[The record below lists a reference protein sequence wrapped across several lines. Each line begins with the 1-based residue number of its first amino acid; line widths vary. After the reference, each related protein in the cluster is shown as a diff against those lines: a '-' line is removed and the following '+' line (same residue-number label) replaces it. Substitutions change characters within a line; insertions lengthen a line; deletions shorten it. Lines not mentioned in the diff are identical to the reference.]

1 LASWLFAGI
10 RLPLILGAA
19 ALIAYAVFFANPYD
33 LRVLTLC
40 GIYALFVLG
49 FQFVFGHAGAVSLAQ
64 ATFFGIGGYITGI
77 LATRFGFPFLMT
89 FPLSIAGPALLA
101 VIVAAPV
108 LKLEE
113 HYFSLAT
120 LGIGLVVLLLAIQWT
135 DVTGGTN
142 GLAGIPAIELPGFVV
157 ADRRSVLWFVWGI
170 VAVAGLLAY
179 QVTRGLHGQAYHLM
193 RENREAAASL
203 GLNIAELRFSAFVLS
218 AAYGGA
224 AGALMAHVIHVVSP
238 ENLDLTLMV
247 TCLTMTV
254 IGGRT
259 RIAGAILGAT
269 LIVYLREWFR
279 VLENYYMIAYGTV
292 ALAVLIVAPYGLVG
306 ALERLR
312 VLLFGRSLAAPTVVA
327 TAPLPAAA
335 REKAVATQ
343 IPLQDALQDPLRE
356 HLQEPLLAVDDVAL
370 AFGGV
375 KALDGVSLSCKQ
387 GEIVGLIGPNGSGK
401 TTLLNVVSG
410 LYSCQSGRVTFLAH
424 DITDTPAYAIAR
436 LGVARTF
443 QHIHLVDDL
452 SVLDN
457 IAVARAGI
465 DGGGLMQAIGTFGRD
480 RRLEAARRIALA
492 AAERLGIAGVA
503 MEPCGNLPYG
513 TRRRVEVARALA
525 TGPRVLLLDEPA
537 AGLNEQEQVDLA
549 DRIRT
554 FGADGVTV
562 LVVEHNLVF
571 LAALAERLICLD
583 RGKVIAS
590 GLPEAVRREP
600 AVIEAYLGLDAGI
613 PELVLAAGPS

>member
-1 LASWLFAGI
+1 LAAWLFNGI
-10 RLPLILGAA
+10 RLPLFLGAA
-19 ALIAYAVFFANPYD
+19 ALIAYALFWAGPYD

-40 GIYALFVLG
+40 GIYALLVLG

-77 LATRFGFPFLMT
+77 LATRYGFPFLAT

-101 VIVAAPV
+101 VIIAVPV
-108 LKLEE
+108 LKLED

-120 LGIGLVVLLLAIQWT
+120 LGIGLVVLLLAIQWS

-142 GLAGIPAIELPGFVV
+142 GLAGIPAIELPGLTI
-157 ADRRSVLWFVWGI
+157 ADRRSVLWFVWAI
-170 VAVAGLLAY
+170 VTVGCLIAY

-193 RENREAAASL
+193 RENLEAASSL
-203 GLNIAELRFSAFVLS
+203 GLNIAELRFGAFVLS

-238 ENLDLTLMV
+238 ENLDLALMV

-279 VLENYYMIAYGTV
+279 VLENYYMIAYGTA
-292 ALAVLIVAPYGLVG
+292 ALAVLIMAPYGLVG

-312 VLLFGRSLAAPTVVA
+312 VLLFGASHATPVAAASSQTPSA
-327 TAPLPAAA
+327 KPAAMTPSA
-335 REKAVATQ
+335 
-343 IPLQDALQDPLRE
+343 
-356 HLQEPLLAVDDVAL
+356 EPLLAVDSVAL

-375 KALDGVSLSCKQ
+375 KALDGVGLSCRQ

-401 TTLLNVVSG
+401 TTLLNVISG
-410 LYSCQSGRVTFLAH
+410 LASCQRGSVTFLGR
-424 DITDTPAYAIAR
+424 DITKAPAYAIAR
-436 LGVARTF
+436 LGISRTF

-452 SVLDN
+452 SALDN

-465 DGGGLMQAIGTFGRD
+465 DAGGLLRAIGTIGRD
-480 RRLEAARRIALA
+480 RALDAARQIAFA
-492 AAERLGIAGVA
+492 SAERLGIADVA
-503 MEPCGNLPYG
+503 MEPCGRLPYG

-525 TGPRVLLLDEPA
+525 TAPRLLLLDEPA
-537 AGLNEQEQVDLA
+537 AGLNEHEQKDLA
-549 DRIRT
+549 SRIRS
-554 FGADGVTV
+554 FAAEGITV

-590 GLPEAVRREP
+590 GLPEAVRKEP
-600 AVIEAYLGLDAGI
+600 AVIEAYLGLEADAT
-613 PELVLAAGPS
+613 ELSLAAPS

>member
-1 LASWLFAGI
+1 LASWLFVGI
-10 RLPLILGAA
+10 RLPLVLGAA
-19 ALIAYAVFFANPYD
+19 ALFVYALLFASPYD

-40 GIYALFVLG
+40 GIYALLVLG

-77 LATRFGFPFLMT
+77 LATRFGLPFLIT

-101 VIVAAPV
+101 VIIAVPV
-108 LKLEE
+108 LKLED

-120 LGIGLVVLLLAIQWT
+120 LGIGLVVLLLAVQWS

-142 GLAGIPAIELPGFVV
+142 GFAGIPAIELPGFAI

-170 VAVAGLLAY
+170 VAVCCLLAY

-193 RENREAAASL
+193 RENREAASSL
-203 GLNIAELRFSAFVLS
+203 GLNIAELRFGAFVLS

-238 ENLDLTLMV
+238 ENLDLALMV
-247 TCLTMTV
+247 TILTMTV

-259 RIAGAILGAT
+259 HIAGAILGAL

-279 VLENYYMIAYGTV
+279 VLENYYMIAYGTA
-292 ALAVLIVAPYGLVG
+292 ALATLIVAPYGLVG
-306 ALERLR
+306 AIERLR
-312 VLLFGRSLAAPTVVA
+312 LYLFGPGH
-327 TAPLPAAA
+327 
-335 REKAVATQ
+335 AVAPINTAG
-343 IPLQDALQDPLRE
+343 ALYASTRE
-356 HLQEPLLAVDDVAL
+356 PAVAAHDPLLAVDNVAL

-375 KALDGVSLSCKQ
+375 QALDGVSLTCQQ
-387 GEIVGLIGPNGSGK
+387 GQIVGLIGPNGSGK
-401 TTLLNVVSG
+401 TTLLNVISG
-410 LYSCQSGRVTFLAH
+410 LYSCDQGRVTFLAH
-424 DITDTPAYAIAR
+424 DITREPAYAIAR

-443 QHIHLVDDL
+443 QHIHLADDL

-465 DGGGLMQAIGTFGRD
+465 DGGGLMRAIITFGRD
-480 RRLEAARRIALA
+480 HRLEAARRTAFSA
-492 AAERLGIAGVA
+492 ADRLGIADVA
-503 MEPCGNLPYG
+503 MQACGRLPYG

-537 AGLNEQEQVDLA
+537 AGLNEQEQKDLA

-554 FGADGVTV
+554 FSADGITV

-590 GLPEAVRREP
+590 GLPEAVRRAP
-600 AVIEAYLGLDAGI
+600 AVIEAYLGLDPDV
-613 PELVLAAGPS
+613 PELALASSS

>member
-1 LASWLFAGI
+1 MASWLFAGI

-40 GIYALFVLG
+40 GIYALLVLG

-292 ALAVLIVAPYGLVG
+292 ALAVLIAAPYGLVG

-343 IPLQDALQDPLRE
+343 IPLQDALRE

-401 TTLLNVVSG
+401 TTLLNVMSG

-424 DITDTPAYAIAR
+424 DITRAPAYAIAR

-465 DGGGLMQAIGTFGRD
+465 DGGGLMQAIGTSDATAASKQHAGS
-480 RRLEAARRIALA
+480 RL
-492 AAERLGIAGVA
+492 
-503 MEPCGNLPYG
+503 PP
-513 TRRRVEVARALA
+513 
-525 TGPRVLLLDEPA
+525 P
-537 AGLNEQEQVDLA
+537 
-549 DRIRT
+549 
-554 FGADGVTV
+554 
-562 LVVEHNLVF
+562 
-571 LAALAERLICLD
+571 
-583 RGKVIAS
+583 S
-590 GLPEAVRREP
+590 G
-600 AVIEAYLGLDAGI
+600 
-613 PELVLAAGPS
+613 

>member
-1 LASWLFAGI
+1 LASWLSNGI
-10 RLPLILGAA
+10 RLPLVLGAA
-19 ALIAYAVFFANPYD
+19 ALIAYALFLASPYD
-33 LRVLTLC
+33 LRVLTIC
-40 GIYALFVLG
+40 GIYALLVLG

-77 LATRFGFPFLMT
+77 LATRFGLPFLAT

-101 VIVAAPV
+101 VIIGVPV

-120 LGIGLVVLLLAIQWT
+120 LGIGLVVLLLAIQWS

-142 GLAGIPAIELPGFVV
+142 GLAGIPAIELPGFTI
-157 ADRRSVLWFVWGI
+157 ADRRSVLWFVWVI
-170 VAVAGLLAY
+170 VAIGCLIAY

-193 RENREAAASL
+193 RENLEAASSL
-203 GLNIAELRFSAFVLS
+203 GLNIAELRFGAFVLS

-238 ENLDLTLMV
+238 ENLDLALMV

-279 VLENYYMIAYGTV
+279 VLENYYMIAYGTA
-292 ALAVLIVAPYGLVG
+292 ALAVLIMAPYGLVG

-312 VLLFGRSLAAPTVVA
+312 VLIFGASRVAPPPTSLPRIPSVK
-327 TAPLPAAA
+327 P
-335 REKAVATQ
+335 AVAKAGTES
-343 IPLQDALQDPLRE
+343 I
-356 HLQEPLLAVDDVAL
+356 LAVDGVAL

-375 KALDGVSLSCKQ
+375 KALDGVGLSCTQ
-387 GEIVGLIGPNGSGK
+387 GEIIGLIGPNGSGK
-401 TTLLNVVSG
+401 TTLLNVISG
-410 LYSCQSGRVTFLAH
+410 LASCQRGSVTFLGR
-424 DITDTPAYAIAR
+424 DITKAPAYVIAR
-436 LGVARTF
+436 LGISRTF

-465 DGGGLMQAIGTFGRD
+465 DGGGLLRAIGTLGRD
-480 RRLEAARRIALA
+480 HELDKARRIALA
-492 AAERLGIAGVA
+492 AAERLGIADVA
-503 MEPCGNLPYG
+503 MEPCGRLPYG

-525 TGPRVLLLDEPA
+525 TAPRLLLLDEPA
-537 AGLNEQEQVDLA
+537 AGLNEHEQKDLA
-549 DRIRT
+549 SRIRS
-554 FGADGVTV
+554 FAAEGITV

-583 RGKVIAS
+583 RGRVIAA

-600 AVIEAYLGLDAGI
+600 AVIEAYLGLEADVA
-613 PELVLAAGPS
+613 ELSLAAPT

>member
-10 RLPLILGAA
+10 RLPLVLGAA
-19 ALIAYAVFFANPYD
+19 ALFVYALLFASPYD

-40 GIYALFVLG
+40 GIYALLVLG

-77 LATRFGFPFLMT
+77 LATRFGLPFLIT

-101 VIVAAPV
+101 VIIAVPV
-108 LKLEE
+108 LKLED

-120 LGIGLVVLLLAIQWT
+120 LGIGLVVLLLAVQWS

-142 GLAGIPAIELPGFVV
+142 GFAGIPAIELPGFAI

-170 VAVAGLLAY
+170 VAVCCLLAY

-193 RENREAAASL
+193 RENREAASSL
-203 GLNIAELRFSAFVLS
+203 GLNIAELRFGAFVLS

-238 ENLDLTLMV
+238 ENLDLALMV
-247 TCLTMTV
+247 TILTMTV

-259 RIAGAILGAT
+259 HIAGAILGAL

-279 VLENYYMIAYGTV
+279 VLENYYMIAYGTA
-292 ALAVLIVAPYGLVG
+292 ALATLIVAPYGLVG
-306 ALERLR
+306 AIERLR
-312 VLLFGRSLAAPTVVA
+312 LYLFGPGH
-327 TAPLPAAA
+327 
-335 REKAVATQ
+335 AVAPINTAG
-343 IPLQDALQDPLRE
+343 ALYASTRE
-356 HLQEPLLAVDDVAL
+356 PAVAAHEPLLAVDNVAL

-375 KALDGVSLSCKQ
+375 QALDGVSLTCQQ
-387 GEIVGLIGPNGSGK
+387 GQIVGLIGPNGSGK
-401 TTLLNVVSG
+401 TTLLNVISG
-410 LYSCQSGRVTFLAH
+410 LYSCDQGRVTFLAH
-424 DITDTPAYAIAR
+424 DITREPAYAIAR
-436 LGVARTF
+436 LGIARTF
-443 QHIHLVDDL
+443 QHIHLADDL

-465 DGGGLMQAIGTFGRD
+465 DGGGLMRAIITFGRD
-480 RRLEAARRIALA
+480 HRLEAARRTAFSA
-492 AAERLGIAGVA
+492 ADRLGIADVA
-503 MEPCGNLPYG
+503 MQACGRLPYG

-537 AGLNEQEQVDLA
+537 AGLNEQEQKDLA

-554 FGADGVTV
+554 FSADGITV

-590 GLPEAVRREP
+590 GLPEAVRRAP
-600 AVIEAYLGLDAGI
+600 AVIEAYLGLDPDV
-613 PELVLAAGPS
+613 PELALASSS

>member
-1 LASWLFAGI
+1 LASWLFTGI
-10 RLPLILGAA
+10 RLPLIAGAA
-19 ALIAYAVFFANPYD
+19 ALILYAVGFANLYD

-40 GIYALFVLG
+40 GIYALLVLG

-77 LATRFGFPFLMT
+77 LATRFGFSFPLT
-89 FPLSIAGPALLA
+89 FPLSIAGPVLLA
-101 VIVAAPV
+101 VIIGTPV

-120 LGIGLVVLLLAIQWT
+120 LGIGLVVLLLAIQWS

-142 GLAGIPAIELPGFVV
+142 GLAGIPPVQIAGFEV

-170 VAVAGLLAY
+170 VAVGCVFAY
-179 QVTRGLHGQAYHLM
+179 QVTRGLLGNAYHLM
-193 RENREAAASL
+193 RENREAASSL
-203 GLNIAELRFSAFVLS
+203 GLNIAELRFGAFVLS

-224 AGALMAHVIHVVSP
+224 AGALMAHVLHVVSP
-238 ENLDLTLMV
+238 ENLDFGLMI

-259 RIAGAILGAT
+259 HIAGAILGAG

-279 VLENYYMIAYGTV
+279 VLENYYMVAYGSV
-292 ALAVLIVAPYGLVG
+292 ALVILILAPFGLVG

-312 VLLFGRSLAAPTVVA
+312 ALLPGTSSAALPPQPLAPSVRGA
-327 TAPLPAAA
+327 LP
-335 REKAVATQ
+335 
-343 IPLQDALQDPLRE
+343 PDAETLLRVE
-356 HLQEPLLAVDDVAL
+356 DIAL

-375 KALDGVSLSCKQ
+375 KALDGASLSCRQ

-401 TTLLNVVSG
+401 TTLLNVISG
-410 LYSCQSGRVTFLAH
+410 LYSCQRGKVAFLGH
-424 DITDTPAYAIAR
+424 DITQQPAHAIAR
-436 LGVARTF
+436 LGMSRTF
-443 QHIHLVDDL
+443 QHIHLADDL

-457 IAVARAGI
+457 IALARAGI
-465 DGGGLMQAIGTFGRD
+465 DGAGLVQSLTTIGRD
-480 RRLEAARRIALA
+480 RLLETARGLA
-492 AAERLGIAGVA
+492 MTAAERLGIADVA
-503 MEPCGNLPYG
+503 MEPCGRLPYG

-525 TGPRVLLLDEPA
+525 AAPRVLLLDEPA
-537 AGLNEQEQVDLA
+537 AGLNEQEQRDLA

-554 FGADGVTV
+554 FGVDGITV

-571 LAALAERLICLD
+571 LGALAERLICLD

-590 GLPEAVRREP
+590 GLPEAVRRSP
-600 AVIEAYLGLDAGI
+600 AVIEAYLGSDPDMQELALAG
-613 PELVLAAGPS
+613 SS

>member
-1 LASWLFAGI
+1 LASWLLAGI
-10 RLPLILGAA
+10 RLPLLLGAV
-19 ALIAYAVFFANPYD
+19 ALIGYAVLFASPYD

-40 GIYALFVLG
+40 GIYALLVLG
-49 FQFVFGHAGAVSLAQ
+49 FQFIFGHAGAVSLSQ
-64 ATFFGIGGYITGI
+64 ATFFGIGGYVTGI
-77 LATRFGFPFLMT
+77 LATRYGLPFLVT
-89 FPLSIAGPALLA
+89 FPSSIAGPALLA
-101 VIVAAPV
+101 VIVGVPV

-120 LGIGLVVLLLAIQWT
+120 LGIGLVVLLLAIQWS

-142 GLAGIPAIELPGFVV
+142 GLAGIPAIEIAGFAV
-157 ADRRSVLWFVWGI
+157 ADRRSVLWFVWGV
-170 VAVAGLLAY
+170 VALACLLAH
-179 QVTRGLHGQAYHLM
+179 QVTRGLHGRAYHLM

-203 GLNIAELRFSAFVLS
+203 GLNVAELRFSAFVLS

-259 RIAGAILGAT
+259 RVAGAILGAT

-292 ALAVLIVAPYGLVG
+292 ALAVLIAAPYGLVG

-312 VLLFGRSLAAPTVVA
+312 VFLFGRSTAKPPVMTTGALPAAPRQSSVAAPT
-327 TAPLPAAA
+327 P
-335 REKAVATQ
+335 
-343 IPLQDALQDPLRE
+343 
-356 HLQEPLLAVDDVAL
+356 EPLLAVDDVAL

-375 KALDGVSLSCKQ
+375 TALDGVSLACRQ

-401 TTLLNVVSG
+401 TTLLNVMSG
-410 LYSCQSGRVTFLAH
+410 LYSCQAGRVTFLAH
-424 DITDTPAYAIAR
+424 DITAAPAYAIAR
-436 LGVARTF
+436 LGLARTF
-443 QHIHLVDDL
+443 QHIHLVDEL

-465 DGGGLMQAIGTFGRD
+465 DGGGLLRAIGTFGRD
-480 RRLEAARRIALA
+480 HRLDAARRIAWA
-492 AAERLGIAGVA
+492 AADRLGIAAFA
-503 MEPCGNLPYG
+503 MEPCGSLPYG
-513 TRRRVEVARALA
+513 TRRRVEVARAFA
-525 TGPRVLLLDEPA
+525 TGPRVILLDEPA
-537 AGLNEQEQVDLA
+537 AGLNEQEQIDLA
-549 DRIRT
+549 ERIRS
-554 FGADGVTV
+554 FGADGMTV

-571 LAALAERLICLD
+571 LAALAQRLICLD

-600 AVIEAYLGLDAGI
+600 AVIEAYLGLDADV
-613 PELVLAAGPS
+613 PELALTEPS

>member
-1 LASWLFAGI
+1 MVAWLINGI
-10 RLPLILGAA
+10 RLPLLLGAV
-19 ALIAYAVFFANPYD
+19 ALIAYALFLASPYD
-33 LRVLTLC
+33 LRVLTIC
-40 GIYALFVLG
+40 GIYALLVLG

-77 LATRFGFPFLMT
+77 LATRFGFPFLAT
-89 FPLSIAGPALLA
+89 FPLSIAGPAFLA
-101 VIVAAPV
+101 VIIAVPV
-108 LKLEE
+108 LKLED

-120 LGIGLVVLLLAIQWT
+120 LGIGLVVLLLAIQWS

-142 GLAGIPAIELPGFVV
+142 GLAGIPAIELPGLTI
-157 ADRRSVLWFVWGI
+157 ADRRSVLWFVWAI
-170 VAVAGLLAY
+170 VALGCLLAY

-193 RENREAAASL
+193 RENVEAASSL
-203 GLNIAELRFSAFVLS
+203 GLNIAELRFGAFVLS

-238 ENLDLTLMV
+238 ENLDLALMV

-279 VLENYYMIAYGTV
+279 VLENYYMIAYGTA
-292 ALAVLIVAPYGLVG
+292 ALVVLILAPYGLVG

-312 VLLFGRSLAAPTVVA
+312 VLLFGASRASPPPEGLLPIQSDK
-327 TAPLPAAA
+327 PAAT
-335 REKAVATQ
+335 KGGT
-343 IPLQDALQDPLRE
+343 
-356 HLQEPLLAVDDVAL
+356 EPLLTVEGVAL

-375 KALDGVSLSCKQ
+375 RALDGVDLSCRQ

-401 TTLLNVVSG
+401 TTLLNVISG
-410 LYSCQSGRVTFLAH
+410 LASCQHGGVRFLGC
-424 DITDTPAYAIAR
+424 DITKAPAYAIAR
-436 LGVARTF
+436 LGISRTF

-457 IAVARAGI
+457 IAVARAGF
-465 DGGGLMQAIGTFGRD
+465 DAGGLLGAVGTIGRD
-480 RRLEAARRIALA
+480 RVLDQARGIALA
-492 AAERLGIAGVA
+492 AAGRLGIADVA
-503 MEPCGNLPYG
+503 MEPCGRLPYG

-525 TGPRVLLLDEPA
+525 TAPRLLLLDEPA
-537 AGLNEQEQVDLA
+537 AGLNENEQKDLA
-549 DRIRT
+549 GRIRS
-554 FGADGVTV
+554 FAADGITI

-571 LAALAERLICLD
+571 LAALAERLVCLD
-583 RGKVIAS
+583 RGKVIAA
-590 GLPEAVRREP
+590 GLPEAVRKEP
-600 AVIEAYLGLDAGI
+600 AVIEAYLGLEAEVT
-613 PELVLAAGPS
+613 ELSLAASP

>member
-1 LASWLFAGI
+1 LASWLLAGI

-19 ALIAYAVFFANPYD
+19 ALIVYAVFFANPYD

-40 GIYALFVLG
+40 GIYALLVLG

-89 FPLSIAGPALLA
+89 FPLSIAGPSLLA
-101 VIVAAPV
+101 VIIAAPV

-120 LGIGLVVLLLAIQWT
+120 LGIGLVVLLLAIQWSE
-135 DVTGGTN
+135 VTGGTN

-170 VAVAGLLAY
+170 VAVACLLAY
-179 QVTRGLHGQAYHLM
+179 QMTRGLHGQAYHLM

-203 GLNIAELRFSAFVLS
+203 GLNIAELRFGAFVLS

-292 ALAVLIVAPYGLVG
+292 ALAVLIAAPYGLVG

-312 VLLFGRSLAAPTVVA
+312 VFLFGRGPAAPTVVA
-327 TAPLPAAA
+327 TAALPAAA
-335 REKAVATQ
+335 RKKPVVAQ
-343 IPLQDALQDPLRE
+343 EPLQEPL
-356 HLQEPLLAVDDVAL
+356 LEPLLAVDEVAL

-401 TTLLNVVSG
+401 TTLLNVMSG

-424 DITDTPAYAIAR
+424 DITRAPAYAIAR

-480 RRLEAARRIALA
+480 RRLEGARRIALA
-492 AAERLGIAGVA
+492 AADRLGIAGVA
-503 MEPCGNLPYG
+503 MEPCGSLPYG

-600 AVIEAYLGLDAGI
+600 AVIEAYLGLDADV
-613 PELVLAAGPS
+613 PELALTAGPS

>member
-19 ALIAYAVFFANPYD
+19 ALAVYAVFFANLYD

-40 GIYALFVLG
+40 GIYALLVLG

-64 ATFFGIGGYITGI
+64 ATFFGIGGYVTGI
-77 LATRFGFPFLMT
+77 LATRFGFPFLIT

-101 VIVAAPV
+101 VIIAVPV

-120 LGIGLVVLLLAIQWT
+120 LGIGLVVLLLAIQWS

-142 GLAGIPAIELPGFVV
+142 GLSGIPTIELPGFTVG
-157 ADRRSVLWFVWGI
+157 DRRSVLWFVWGI
-170 VAVAGLLAY
+170 VFAGCLLAY

-193 RENREAAASL
+193 RENREAASSL
-203 GLNIAELRFSAFVLS
+203 GLNIAELRFGAFVLS

-238 ENLDLTLMV
+238 ENLDLALMV

-259 RIAGAILGAT
+259 RIAGAILGAI

-279 VLENYYMIAYGTV
+279 VLENYYMIAYGTA
-292 ALAVLIVAPYGLVG
+292 ALAALILAPYGLVG

-312 VLLFGRSLAAPTVVA
+312 VLVITPTRPSPSVVP
-327 TAPLPAAA
+327 APLMRTAA
-335 REKAVATQ
+335 RETSVVT
-343 IPLQDALQDPLRE
+343 DRE
-356 HLQEPLLAVDDVAL
+356 RLLAVDNVGL

-375 KALDGVSLSCKQ
+375 KALDGVSLACKQ

-401 TTLLNVVSG
+401 TTLLNVISG
-410 LYSCQSGRVTFLAH
+410 LYSCDNGSVTFLAH
-424 DITDTPAYAIAR
+424 DITRVPAYAIAR

-465 DGGGLMQAIGTFGRD
+465 DGDGLMRAMVTFGRD
-480 RRLEAARRIALA
+480 RRLAAARRIALSA
-492 AAERLGIAGVA
+492 ANRLGVADMA
-503 MEPCGNLPYG
+503 MEPCGRLPYG

-537 AGLNEQEQVDLA
+537 AGLNEQEQKDLA

-554 FGADGVTV
+554 FGADGITV

-583 RGKVIAS
+583 RGRVIAS
-590 GLPEAVRREP
+590 GSPETVRREP
-600 AVIEAYLGLDAGI
+600 AVIEAYLGLEPDF
-613 PELVLAAGPS
+613 PELTQAGPA